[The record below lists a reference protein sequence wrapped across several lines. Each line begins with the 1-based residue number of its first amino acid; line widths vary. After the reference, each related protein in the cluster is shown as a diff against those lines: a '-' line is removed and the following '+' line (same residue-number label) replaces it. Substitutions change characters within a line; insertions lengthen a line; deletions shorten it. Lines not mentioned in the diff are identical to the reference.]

1 MGQRGTMKKL
11 IIIILSQL
19 MCFQAFAWRE
29 SNGGNGVTAEAM
41 KIANTLLDEIWQV
54 PVLRTYYVASDFLII
69 PERNLK
75 LDGKPVDAYTH
86 TNTAADNTLVFIDID
101 KWNARTKEQKRL
113 LILHELTHFM
123 SLIDHGYKISYST
136 LDKID
141 RFKKLEAK
149 YPNAEY
155 PIDQEIITTLK
166 LCNLT
171 NFVLAYL
178 LIGDLNHVV
187 EEKNKSISQLVEQSK
202 CSNIQN
208 YAPLK
213 KAMLEAKA
221 VN

>member
-1 MGQRGTMKKL
+1 MKKL
-11 IIIILSQL
+11 IIIVLSQL

-41 KIANTLLDEIWQV
+41 SIANTLMEEIWRV

-75 LDGKPVDAYTH
+75 LEGKPVDAYTH
-86 TNTAADNTLVFIDID
+86 TNTSADNTLIFIDTD
-101 KWNARTKEQKRL
+101 KWNARTLEQKRL

-123 SLIDHGYKISYST
+123 SFTDHGYKFSYLT
-136 LDKID
+136 LGKID
-141 RFKKLEAK
+141 RYKKYEAK

-155 PIDQEIITTLK
+155 PIDSEILTTLK
-166 LCNLT
+166 LCNLN
-171 NFVLAYL
+171 NFVLAYI
-178 LIGDLNHVV
+178 LIGDINHVV
-187 EEKNKSISQLVEQSK
+187 QEKGQSILELVEQSK

-221 VN
+221 LN